1 MEGMNGI
8 ILQRVTLEVPVD
20 KSDFQR
26 LLRERLL
33 IFDGGFG
40 TELYRKG
47 FFLNTSYDGLVLT
60 NPKVITSIHQA
71 YLDAGSE
78 VLTTNTYN
86 ANAIKLAEFGLAE
99 KTAEINETAVALA
112 KKASAGKNEVLIA
125 GSIGPIT
132 VDFPE
137 TQIEQ
142 ALRQQACALEKGGAD
157 ILIFESLNGLRELRR
172 VLSVARDL
180 AIAWFPSFVLDADA
194 LLADKGDFAQILA
207 LLGDAPAAIGL
218 NCGLGPD
225 VTLEALQKI
234 HEMTKL
240 PFIVQPGAGNPRVVD
255 NRFMP
260 MTTPEYFTTYALRYT
275 TLGARGVGGCCGI
288 GPDHIAD
295 LARSLQPL
303 AKTEH
308 AAVFEAVKRENR
320 PQPLEPTPL
329 SEISPFSKKLA
340 EGKWLR
346 LLELLPPKG
355 YDLTET
361 IEKAKLAKLAGFD
374 AINLPDGPRAGCRV
388 SQVVTAIEIQEHAQM
403 ETIVHCCC
411 RDRNLISLQSMI
423 LGCMAKNLRNILF
436 ITGDPPKLG
445 NYPFS
450 SGVFDV
456 DSIGMLR
463 LMKDLNRG
471 IDVGGFPL
479 GPNVKT
485 AICAGAGADPN
496 AIDQERE
503 YRRLA
508 EKIANGAQFI
518 ITQPVF
524 DPAVL
529 CRFLKRVKPLGCPV
543 IAGVW
548 PFSSYRNALFMK
560 TEVPGVVV
568 PDWIMDAMKN
578 AGDKIAQ
585 RETGISIA
593 RKIIAEIRSEVRGI
607 ATSAPLGNVS
617 IAMEVCK
624 EEQ

>member
-1 MEGMNGI
+1 MN
-8 ILQRVTLEVPVD
+8 
-20 KSDFQR
+20 KSDFQKT
-26 LLRERLL
+26 LRERLL

-40 TELYRKG
+40 TELYRRG
-47 FFLNTSYDGLVLT
+47 FFLNTSYDSLVLS

-71 YLDAGSE
+71 YLDAGCE

-86 ANAIKLAEFGLAE
+86 ANAVKLAEFGLTD

-112 KKASAGKNEVLIA
+112 KKASAGKNNILIA

-132 VDFPE
+132 ADVRDN
-137 TQIEQ
+137 QIEQ
-142 ALRQQACALEKGGAD
+142 ALRQQAAALEKGGAD
-157 ILIFESLNGLRELRR
+157 FLIFESLNGLRELRH
-172 VLSVARDL
+172 VL
-180 AIAWFPSFVLDADA
+180 AIAQELSIAWMPSFVLDADA
-194 LLADKGDFAQILA
+194 LLADKGDFSQILA

-225 VTLEALQKI
+225 VTLAAFQKI
-234 HEMTKL
+234 HQMTTL
-240 PFIVQPGAGNPRVVD
+240 PFVVQPGAGNPRVVD

-295 LARSLQPL
+295 LARSLHPL

-308 AAVFEAVKRENR
+308 AAVFEAVRNAENA
-320 PQPLEPTPL
+320 PKPLEPTPL
-329 SEISPFSKKLA
+329 SEISPFAKKLA

-355 YDLTET
+355 YDLSDT

-388 SQVVTAIEIQEHAQM
+388 SQVVTAIEIQEQAQM

-485 AICAGAGADPN
+485 SICAGAGADPN

-508 EKIANGAQFI
+508 EKIANGARFI

-529 CRFLKRVKPLGCPV
+529 HQFLRRVKPLGCPV

-568 PDWIMDAMKN
+568 PDWIMEAMKN

-593 RKIIAEIRSEVRGI
+593 RRIIAEIRDEVRGI
-607 ATSAPLGNVS
+607 ATSAPLGNVG